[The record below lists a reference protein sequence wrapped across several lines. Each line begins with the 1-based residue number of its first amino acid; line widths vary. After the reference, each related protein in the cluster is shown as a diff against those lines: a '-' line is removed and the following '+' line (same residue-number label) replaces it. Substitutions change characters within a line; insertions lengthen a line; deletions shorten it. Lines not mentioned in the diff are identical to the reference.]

1 MSSGRWDG
9 RARAVGPVPDP
20 GPGAL
25 YASARMGQSIT
36 VTSRPGS
43 RAGVRFFELNRSIT
57 GMDIERYG
65 VRPPDS
71 AQRPPDVVAKRL
83 FDLGAT
89 SVTVYSS
96 MVSVEA
102 PAAEWERLDRAICHT
117 LEHLF
122 NYYGDDA
129 GWSFPARG
137 LPYTPSPVQ

>member
-1 MSSGRWDG
+1 
-9 RARAVGPVPDP
+9 
-20 GPGAL
+20 
-25 YASARMGQSIT
+25 MGQSIT

-43 RAGVRFFELNRSIT
+43 RPDVRFFELNRSLT
-57 GMDIERYG
+57 GMDIERYR

-71 AQRPPDVVAKRL
+71 AQRPPDVAARRL

-96 MVSVEA
+96 VVSVEA
-102 PAAEWERLDRAICHT
+102 PAECWANLDAAICHA

-129 GWSFPARG
+129 GWSFEARG
-137 LPYTPSPVQ
+137 LPYKASPVQ